1 MDDLNNI
8 FNFYRRYKWTAE
20 DFSDLQ
26 NTLLT
31 LPRNTIDG
39 LTGAAIFEGFTITAH
54 SVNMTLTTAS
64 GVAVS
69 PTGYLCVKTV
79 STANDIEEV
88 SGPSGLIRKDLLVVR
103 PLVTENTEITNP
115 SNAFEQVNLKKR
127 LQCELVVLEG
137 SESTEPEYPSIESD
151 DVVLCGLRIQGGQT
165 ALTPYDVDYTVRD
178 ILGKNSILKKTSQR
192 FDDRLLPYKV
202 DRTTVNI
209 KPSQLEA
216 PYPRMFSYA
225 SDTPSIFPK
234 NSLGQYNSF
243 DTSVNLQTGVIDGGD
258 QVSPDFSPV
267 IPGSGNFVV
276 ACISLTPEDELVVT
290 YGEEGTRTECFD
302 GITNQLDE
310 GPGSVLIE
318 GGTKP
323 LAFCV
328 IGSYNSEDISELEI
342 IDARST
348 GGGGG
353 SGGFKISQFTTD
365 TTNDSPT
372 SLATIPVQS
381 GRVLSIIAKVT
392 AKRTGGGGSE
402 ADSAFYTLRA
412 KVKNV
417 SGVLDISTTVSEE
430 FEDVEEWDARF
441 ILSGQ
446 NLILQVVGGAG
457 VDIEWRAAT
466 ETQSF

>member
-20 DFSDLQ
+20 DFTDLQ
-26 NTLLT
+26 ETLLT

-39 LTGAAIFEGFTITAH
+39 LTGAAIFEGFTITAN

-69 PTGYLCVKTV
+69 PTGYLCVKNI
-79 STANDIEEV
+79 STASDIEEV
-88 SGPSGLIRKDLLVVR
+88 SGPSGLIRKDLVVIR
-103 PLVTENTEITNP
+103 PLETQNTEITNP
-115 SNAFEQVNLKKR
+115 SNAFEQVNLKTR

-137 SESTEPEYPSIESD
+137 SESTEPEYPSIGEN
-151 DVVLCGLRIQGGQT
+151 DVVLCGLRVQGGQT
-165 ALTPYDVDYTVRD
+165 ALTPNDVDYSVRD

-192 FDDRLLPYKV
+192 FDDRLMPYKL

-234 NSLGQYNSF
+234 NSLGQYQSF
-243 DTSVNLQTGVIDGGD
+243 DTSVNLQTGEISGGD

-290 YGEEGTRTECFD
+290 YGEEGTRTECLD
-302 GITNQLDE
+302 GITNQLEE

-328 IGSYNSEDISELEI
+328 VGSYNSEDISELEL

-353 SGGFKISQFTTD
+353 SAGFKISQYTLK
-365 TTNDSPT
+365 TNNDAPT
-372 SLATIPVQS
+372 SIASIPVQS
-381 GRVLSIIAKVT
+381 GRVMSVISKIT
-392 AKRTGGGGSE
+392 CKRTGGGGNE
-402 ADSAFYTLRA
+402 ADSAFYTLKA

-417 SGVLDISTTVSEE
+417 SGTLDISTTVAEE
-430 FEDVEEWDARF
+430 FEDVPEWDARF

-446 NLILQVVGGAG
+446 NLIIQVVGGAG
-457 VDIEWRAAT
+457 VDIEWRAAV